1 MPVSGDLGQPLLGG
15 LAAFA
20 EAMLGFGIVLPGE
33 VMVTGIATT
42 LDGEM
47 RTVLFVAVT
56 LGATAGDHVNY
67 WLGRGA
73 GARLRDSRPVRWI
86 GTASWDRA
94 VTSVQQR
101 GAWAVVVSRL
111 LPVARTLMAA
121 VAGVSHLRYRSFAV
135 ASLTGSA
142 MWAALWIAA
151 GEAVSRL
158 LGQPLVLA
166 GVVAVVLS
174 FLVLRRGKRA
184 RRVILARTTAPV
196 AEAY

>member
-1 MPVSGDLGQPLLGG
+1 MPVSGDLGQALLGG

-47 RTVLFVAVT
+47 RIALFVAVT
-56 LGATAGDHVNY
+56 LGATTGDHVNY
-67 WLGRGA
+67 WLGRGT
-73 GARLRDSRPVRWI
+73 GARLRDSRLVGWI
-86 GTASWDRA
+86 GTGSWDQA
-94 VTSVQQR
+94 VALVQQR
-101 GAWAVVVSRL
+101 GAWAVVVSRM
-111 LPVARTLMAA
+111 LPVVRTLMAA
-121 VAGVSHLRYRSFAV
+121 VAGVSQLRYRSFAV

-142 MWAALWIAA
+142 LWAALWIAA
-151 GEAVSRL
+151 GQAVGRL

-174 FLVLRRGKRA
+174 FLVLRRGRRA
-184 RRVILARTTAPV
+184 RRVVLARTSTRV
-196 AEAY
+196 VQAY